1 MPWIAV
7 HEEVLGSKLRGLRK
21 EVECSEAEALG
32 ILTVFWLW
40 ARKNADVD
48 GLLGNADRKDVA
60 NAISPYLDGLDA
72 KKVTE
77 ALIRHGWL
85 DEVDGSL
92 YVHDWYEW
100 QQYWYGYLDK
110 KERDKQRKRLERE
123 RRRAEAQEEP
133 EPPEAPAEPPA
144 EFPSEPPAEEPPTE
158 EQPAPETGKKAKKEK
173 KPKPPK
179 TQYATF
185 VQMLPSEYDK
195 LVETYG
201 KEFTDKLV
209 EELDNYKG
217 ANGKTYKDDYR
228 AILSWVVEK
237 CEKKYPQLRKRLTPQ
252 PIQRTSGNPFA
263 DYK

>member
-1 MPWIAV
+1 MQWIAI
-7 HEEVLGSKLRGLRK
+7 HEEVLGGKLRGLRK

-32 ILTVFWLW
+32 ILTVCWLW

-48 GLLGNADRKDVA
+48 GLLENADTNDVA
-60 NAISPYLDGLDA
+60 NAISPYLDTLDA
-72 KKVTE
+72 QKVVR

-85 DEVDGSL
+85 DEVDGHL

-123 RRRAEAQEEP
+123 RRRAEAQEAP
-133 EPPEAPAEPPA
+133 ELPEAQ
-144 EFPSEPPAEEPPTE
+144 SESPKPPAEESPTAE
-158 EQPAPETGKKAKKEK
+158 SVNKARKEK
-173 KPKPPK
+173 KSKPSK
-179 TQYATF
+179 MQYATF

-195 LVETYG
+195 LVDTYG
-201 KEFTDKLV
+201 KEFSDKLV

-217 ANGKTYKDDYR
+217 ASGKTYKDDYR
-228 AILSWVVEK
+228 AILNWVVDK
-237 CEKKYPQLRKRLTPQ
+237 CEKKYPQLMKRQISP
-252 PIQRTSGNPFA
+252 PSQRASDNPFA

>member
-72 KKVTE
+72 KKVAD
-77 ALIRHGWL
+77 ALVYHGWL
-85 DEVDGSL
+85 DEVNGSL

-133 EPPEAPAEPPA
+133 EPSEVPPEPPA
-144 EFPSEPPAEEPPTE
+144 EILPEQPAEERPSPD
-158 EQPAPETGKKAKKEK
+158 AGKKAKKREK

-179 TQYATF
+179 TQYAEY
-185 VQMLPSEYDK
+185 VHMLPSEYDK
-195 LVETYG
+195 LVNAYG
-201 KEFTDKLV
+201 EEFTAKLI
-209 EELDNYKG
+209 EKLDNYKG
-217 ANGKTYKDDYR
+217 SNKKTYADDYR
-228 AILSWVVEK
+228 AILNWVVDECK
-237 CEKKYPQLRKRLTPQ
+237 KKYQHLIKRQSPQ
-252 PIQRTSGNPFA
+252 PSQRTSGNPFA

>member
-60 NAISPYLDGLDA
+60 NAISPSLDGLDA
-72 KKVTE
+72 KSVTE

-85 DEVDGSL
+85 DDVDGSL

-133 EPPEAPAEPPA
+133 EPSEALPKPPA
-144 EFPSEPPAEEPPTE
+144 EIPPEQLPEVTPEEGLPVSES
-158 EQPAPETGKKAKKEK
+158 GKKAKKEK

-179 TQYATF
+179 TQYAEF
-185 VQMLPSEYDK
+185 VQMLPSQYDK

-217 ANGKTYKDDYR
+217 ANDKTYKDDYR

-237 CEKKYPQLRKRLTPQ
+237 CEKKYPQLRKRLTSKSS
-252 PIQRTSGNPFA
+252 QRTSGNPFA